1 LFLYFCWGE
10 GEEQG
15 HVMVAK
21 LCFLLVKK
29 KKKKKKKK
37 KGL

>member
-1 LFLYFCWGE
+1 LWGE
-10 GEEQG
+10 GEEQEQG

-29 KKKKKKKK
+29 KKKKKK
-37 KGL
+37 GLL